1 MMEAETENNS
11 QRVMIDVR
19 IVMRNSTA
27 MEATVSLMIALMI
40 HGVCLKKKLLLFFSG
55 LNGSNDNRKSFPSS
69 LYAGN
74 FSGTTV
80 TTPLAPPL
88 PPRRFGIKE
97 NERVF

>member
-40 HGVCLKKKLLLFFSG
+40 HGVCLKKKITAIFFW
-55 LNGSNDNRKSFPSS
+55 
-69 LYAGN
+69 A
-74 FSGTTV
+74 
-80 TTPLAPPL
+80 
-88 PPRRFGIKE
+88 
-97 NERVF
+97 

>member
-40 HGVCLKKKLLLFFSG
+40 HGVCLKKKNYCYFFLGLMEATTIENLFLLLS
-55 LNGSNDNRKSFPSS
+55 
-69 LYAGN
+69 
-74 FSGTTV
+74 
-80 TTPLAPPL
+80 TPETSPAPL
-88 PPRRFGIKE
+88 
-97 NERVF
+97 

>member
-1 MMEAETENNS
+1 MMEDETENNS

-40 HGVCLKKKLLLFFSG
+40 HGVCLKKNLFLLLS
-55 LNGSNDNRKSFPSS
+55 
-69 LYAGN
+69 
-74 FSGTTV
+74 
-80 TTPLAPPL
+80 TPETSPASPL
-88 PPRRFGIKE
+88 LPRRFGIEE

>member
-40 HGVCLKKKLLLFFSG
+40 HGVCLKKNYCYFFLGLMEATTIENLFLLLST
-55 LNGSNDNRKSFPSS
+55 LETSR
-69 LYAGN
+69 A
-74 FSGTTV
+74 
-80 TTPLAPPL
+80 PL
-88 PPRRFGIKE
+88 
-97 NERVF
+97 

>member
-27 MEATVSLMIALMI
+27 MEATVSLMI
-40 HGVCLKKKLLLFFSG
+40 HGVCLKKNLFLLLS
-55 LNGSNDNRKSFPSS
+55 
-69 LYAGN
+69 
-74 FSGTTV
+74 
-80 TTPLAPPL
+80 TPKTSPASPL
-88 PPRRFGIKE
+88 LPRRFGIEE